1 MAQNGSNALGE
12 YIGSLCQPVKAH
24 KAERKQWGIGLE
36 SVWIPMF
43 HATNLEHKTFIPS
56 DALGAPL
63 RLGYEKDGT
72 VKLSASGRPVI
83 RVVKEVQLAVGMIRQ
98 NFEANC
104 VAYTKNVRLDN
115 PDGYKTEVAKAQKAG
130 EPIIQHDAVNLRKH
144 AEMLQAQADAARAEA
159 ARVEAAKVAKAK
171 ADKAPK
177 ARKPTARKPDVVIPE
192 VVTIPVDDRELVAA

>member
-115 PDGYKTEVAKAQKAG
+115 PEAYKQEVERAQKAG
-130 EPIIQHDAVNLRKH
+130 EPIILRDAASLRKH

-159 ARVEAAKVAKAK
+159 ARVVEAKV
-171 ADKAPK
+171 DKAPK
-177 ARKPTARKPDVVIPE
+177 ARKPTARKPDVIPE
-192 VVTIPVDDRELVAA
+192 VVTIPVDDRELVPA

>member
-1 MAQNGSNALGE
+1 M
-12 YIGSLCQPVKAH
+12 
-24 KAERKQWGIGLE
+24 E

-130 EPIIQHDAVNLRKH
+130 EPIIQHDAANLRKH

-159 ARVEAAKVAKAK
+159 AKVAKAK
-171 ADKAPK
+171 AAKAPK
-177 ARKPTARKPDVVIPE
+177 ARKAAARATKPDVVIPE
-192 VVTIPVDDRELVAA
+192 VVNIPIDDRELVLA